1 MSHSAIPIFAFAL
14 AVEFV
19 VLAGVLAGADEFVA
33 AGATLRFVSDLAQAS
48 TRRPVKIHNIKR
60 RDFDIIV
67 LRFAGWQS
75 AQIIHLFRILCL
87 VLCTWPE
94 KTNKGEGK

>member
-1 MSHSAIPIFAFAL
+1 MPIL
-14 AVEFV
+14 VAVAVF
-19 VLAGVLAGADEFVA
+19 AGVLAGADEFVA

-48 TRRPVKIHNIKR
+48 TRRPVKRHNIKR

-75 AQIIHLFRILCL
+75 AQIIHPFSTLCL
-87 VLCTWPE
+87 VFGTL
-94 KTNKGEGK
+94 